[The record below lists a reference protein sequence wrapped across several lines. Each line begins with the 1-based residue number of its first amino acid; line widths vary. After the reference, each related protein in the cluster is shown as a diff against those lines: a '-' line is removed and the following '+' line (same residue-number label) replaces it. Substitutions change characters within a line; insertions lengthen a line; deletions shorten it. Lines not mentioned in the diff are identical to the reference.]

1 MNTRQSYAPTP
12 HSYVP
17 NTSLS
22 ATINLDEEVTLTTT
36 RAERDLQDSLGE
48 LFSIIVTLD
57 ELEKAFLKDAIPEA
71 EYTDICERSLRQYKA
86 LLADE
91 TIAAEFRDLEHFKA
105 KWEVLPLLL
114 LLHLLLLNSK
124 QWKKKKKKKKQF
136 PANKQSKLDVPRA
149 TERLRVGMPSTTV
162 TASSTAPSSAST
174 AAAAAAAAGNNPSG
188 VLILEATQEF
198 ITFLDAVKLGLLSK
212 DQLHPLLSDVIQS
225 VNRVTDKDFDSRGKI
240 VQWLIT
246 LNQMKASDE
255 LSEQQAR
262 ELELDIQQAYQGF
275 RRTLT

>member
-1 MNTRQSYAPTP
+1 MK
-12 HSYVP
+12 
-17 NTSLS
+17 
-22 ATINLDEEVTLTTT
+22 LTDT

-91 TIAAEFRDLEHFKA
+91 TIANEFKDLEEFKA
-105 KWEVLPLLL
+105 KWDVSYIALINSTMKLLKL
-114 LLHLLLLNSK
+114 TSISA
-124 QWKKKKKKKKQF
+124 Q
-136 PANKQSKLDVPRA
+136 KLDVPRA

-162 TASSTAPSSAST
+162 NASSAAPAPAP
-174 AAAAAAAAGNNPSG
+174 AAAANNTSG

-225 VNRVTDKDFDSRGKI
+225 VNRVTDKDFDDRGKI

-262 ELELDIQQAYQGF
+262 ELDLDIQQAYQGF

>member
-22 ATINLDEEVTLTTT
+22 ATINLDEEVKLTDT

-91 TIAAEFRDLEHFKA
+91 TIANEFKDLEEFKA
-105 KWEVLPLLL
+105 KWD
-114 LLHLLLLNSK
+114 
-124 QWKKKKKKKKQF
+124 
-136 PANKQSKLDVPRA
+136 LDVPRA
-149 TERLRVGMPSTTV
+149 TERLRVGMPSTTI
-162 TASSTAPSSAST
+162 TASSAAPAAAP
-174 AAAAAAAAGNNPSG
+174 AAAAANNPSG

-225 VNRVTDKDFDSRGKI
+225 VNRVTDKDFDNRGKI

-262 ELELDIQQAYQGF
+262 ELDLDMQQAYQGF

>member
-1 MNTRQSYAPTP
+1 MIPRQGYAPTP

-22 ATINLDEEVTLTTT
+22 ATINLDEEVKLTNT
-36 RAERDLQDSLGE
+36 RAERDLQESLAE

-71 EYTDICERSLRQYKA
+71 EYTEICERSLRQYKA

-91 TIAAEFRDLEHFKA
+91 TIANEFQGLEEFKA
-105 KWEVLPLLL
+105 KWDLE
-114 LLHLLLLNSK
+114 
-124 QWKKKKKKKKQF
+124 
-136 PANKQSKLDVPRA
+136 APRA
-149 TERLRVGMPSTTV
+149 TERIRVGMPSTTID
-162 TASSTAPSSAST
+162 ASSSAPAPAP
-174 AAAAAAAAGNNPSG
+174 AAANNTSG

-225 VNRVTDKDFDSRGKI
+225 VNRVTDKDFENRGKI

-246 LNQMKASDE
+246 LNQMKATDE

>member
-1 MNTRQSYAPTP
+1 MKLLQL
-12 HSYVP
+12 
-17 NTSLS
+17 TS
-22 ATINLDEEVTLTTT
+22 
-36 RAERDLQDSLGE
+36 
-48 LFSIIVTLD
+48 
-57 ELEKAFLKDAIPEA
+57 K
-71 EYTDICERSLRQYKA
+71 
-86 LLADE
+86 
-91 TIAAEFRDLEHFKA
+91 
-105 KWEVLPLLL
+105 
-114 LLHLLLLNSK
+114 
-124 QWKKKKKKKKQF
+124 
-136 PANKQSKLDVPRA
+136 KLDVPRA

-162 TASSTAPSSAST
+162 TASSAAPAAAP
-174 AAAAAAAAGNNPSG
+174 AAAANNTSG

-225 VNRVTDKDFDSRGKI
+225 VNRVTDKDFDNRGKI

-262 ELELDIQQAYQGF
+262 ELDLDIQQAYQGF

>member
-1 MNTRQSYAPTP
+1 MIPRQGYAPTP

-17 NTSLS
+17 HSTFS
-22 ATINLDEEVTLTTT
+22 ATINLDEEVKLTET
-36 RAERDLQDSLGE
+36 RAERDLQESLAE

-57 ELEKAFLKDAIPEA
+57 ELEKAFLKDAIPEN
-71 EYTDICERSLRQYKA
+71 EYTEICERSLRQYKA
-86 LLADE
+86 LLADA
-91 TIAAEFRDLEHFKA
+91 TIANEFQGLEEFKA
-105 KWEVLPLLL
+105 KWDL
-114 LLHLLLLNSK
+114 
-124 QWKKKKKKKKQF
+124 Q
-136 PANKQSKLDVPRA
+136 APRA

-162 TASSTAPSSAST
+162 TASSSSA
-174 AAAAAAAAGNNPSG
+174 AGPQASSGSSNTTSG

-198 ITFLDAVKLGLLSK
+198 ITFLDAVKLGMLSK

-225 VNRVTDKDFDSRGKI
+225 VNRVTDQDFESRGKI

-255 LSEQQAR
+255 LSDQQAR

>member
-1 MNTRQSYAPTP
+1 MIPRQGYAPTP

-17 NTSLS
+17 NTTLS
-22 ATINLDEEVTLTTT
+22 ATINLDEEVKLTET
-36 RAERDLQDSLGE
+36 RAERDLQDSLAE

-71 EYTDICERSLRQYKA
+71 EYTEICERSLRQYKA
-86 LLADE
+86 LLADD
-91 TIAAEFRDLEHFKA
+91 TIAREFQGLDEFKA
-105 KWEVLPLLL
+105 KWEIE
-114 LLHLLLLNSK
+114 
-124 QWKKKKKKKKQF
+124 
-136 PANKQSKLDVPRA
+136 APRA

-162 TASSTAPSSAST
+162 TASSSGPPQPTASA
-174 AAAAAAAAGNNPSG
+174 NNTSG

-198 ITFLDAVKLGLLSK
+198 ITFLDAVKLGMLSK

-225 VNRVTDKDFDSRGKI
+225 VNRVTDQDFDSRGKI

-246 LNQMKASDE
+246 LNQMKAAEE

-262 ELELDIQQAYQGF
+262 ELEMDIQQAYQGF

>member
-1 MNTRQSYAPTP
+1 MIPRQSYAPTP

-17 NTSLS
+17 NTNLS
-22 ATINLDEEVTLTTT
+22 ATINLDEEVKLTNT
-36 RAERDLQDSLGE
+36 RAERDRQDSLAE

-71 EYTDICERSLRQYKA
+71 DYTEICDRSLRQYKA
-86 LLADE
+86 LLAE
-91 TIAAEFRDLEHFKA
+91 ENIAREFQGLEEFKA
-105 KWEVLPLLL
+105 KWDLG
-114 LLHLLLLNSK
+114 
-124 QWKKKKKKKKQF
+124 
-136 PANKQSKLDVPRA
+136 VPRA
-149 TERLRVGMPSTTV
+149 TERIRVGMPSTTV
-162 TASSTAPSSAST
+162 DKPSAPQSSAAASS
-174 AAAAAAAAGNNPSG
+174 NNTSG

-225 VNRVTDKDFDSRGKI
+225 VNRVSDKDFENRGKI

-246 LNQMKASDE
+246 LNQMKATDV

-262 ELELDIQQAYQGF
+262 ELEMDIQQAYQGF
-275 RRTLT
+275 RRTLE